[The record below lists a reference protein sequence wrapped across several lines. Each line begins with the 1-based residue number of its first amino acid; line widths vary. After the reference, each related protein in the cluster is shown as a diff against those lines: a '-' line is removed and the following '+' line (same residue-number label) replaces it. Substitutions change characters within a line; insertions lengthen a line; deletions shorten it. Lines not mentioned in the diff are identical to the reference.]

1 MNHPSKI
8 PARPDRRGSVMAV
21 VLVVMSVLGLVI
33 AGSVQPL
40 SQEADL
46 AAVRVETARA
56 FFAAESGVAVV
67 IGLFNAGLAPPDSG
81 DETRIGSQTV
91 RYVQVPDGSGDLV
104 IEGASGLATR
114 RVRLTIE

>member
-1 MNHPSKI
+1 
-8 PARPDRRGSVMAV
+8 MAV
-21 VLVVMSVLGLVI
+21 VLVVMAVLGLVI

-46 AAVRVETARA
+46 AAVRVETTRA

-67 IGLFNAGLAPPDSG
+67 IGLANAGLELPAAG
-81 DETRIGSQTV
+81 DETRIGLQTV
-91 RYVQVPDGSGDLV
+91 RFIEVPDGAGELV

-114 RVRLTIE
+114 RVQLTIE

>member
-1 MNHPSKI
+1 
-8 PARPDRRGSVMAV
+8 MAV
-21 VLVVMSVLGLVI
+21 VLVVMSVLGLVV

-46 AAVRVETARA
+46 AAVRVETTRA
-56 FFAAESGVAVV
+56 FFAAESGVFVV
-67 IGLFNAGLAPPDSG
+67 IGLFNAGLDPPEAG

-91 RYVQVPDGSGDLV
+91 RYVRVPAEPGDLV

-114 RVRLTIE
+114 RVELSIE

>member
-1 MNHPSKI
+1 
-8 PARPDRRGSVMAV
+8 MAV
-21 VLVVMSVLGLVI
+21 VLVVMAVLGLVI

-46 AAVRVETARA
+46 AAVRVETTRA

-67 IGLFNAGLAPPDSG
+67 IGLANAGLELPSAG
-81 DETRIGSQTV
+81 DETRIGLQTV
-91 RYVQVPDGSGDLV
+91 RFIEVPDSAGELV

-114 RVRLTIE
+114 RVQLTIE